1 MILRPRGGSINWAPS
16 GVKLRDFQSTSLA
29 TGAGADANRAWDKEH
44 SLPPDKLDVA
54 STCDENQ
61 QVNVKLRA
69 GLLILALVA
78 VVAGRPTVVQAF
90 GVPRAN

>member
-1 MILRPRGGSINWAPS
+1 LGAVGRKIARLPEHILGHRGRCGCEWA
-16 GVKLRDFQSTSLA
+16 GDTEHFLA
-29 TGAGADANRAWDKEH
+29 
-44 SLPPDKLDVA
+44 PDKLDVA
-54 STCDENQ
+54 STNDENQ

>member
-1 MILRPRGGSINWAPS
+1 MGI
-16 GVKLRDFQSTSLA
+16 D
-29 TGAGADANRAWDKEH
+29 DKERR
-44 SLPPDKLDVA
+44 LAPDKLDVA
-54 STCDENQ
+54 STYDENQ